1 MDSSGDHCT
10 MLDFCQIL
18 PHCKKSYLLIFRYL
32 QKFCKYFTY
41 LVAYLC
47 INLGEVW
54 FKKIL
59 QEDQKLINQTVCTVQ
74 VPQWQ
79 DPRERVQLSYSC
91 LTFVV
96 NSLKKGRGT
105 TFWNLPRFLLSH
117 KLFRTEAHTARLLTY
132 LLSIGELTVFQD
144 NFWLKSWLEWSRMNV
159 LKRIWCQMLQ
169 GK

>member
-1 MDSSGDHCT
+1 MHQWNFPIYVNLGT
-10 MLDFCQIL
+10 EVLQLFYIL
-18 PHCKKSYLLIFRYL
+18 
-32 QKFCKYFTY
+32 
-41 LVAYLC
+41 AYLWK
-47 INLGEVW
+47 NLGEVW
-54 FKKIL
+54 FKKI
-59 QEDQKLINQTVCTVQ
+59 KRRSKINKIKQCALCKCRS
-74 VPQWQ
+74 
-79 DPRERVQLSYSC
+79 DRIRERVQLSYSC

-144 NFWLKSWLEWSRMNV
+144 NFWLKSLLEWSRMNV

-169 GK
+169 ENTLKLSQTDVNSYTVFENL